1 MPRLIKWGV
10 LGLGKIAHKFVSDLQ
25 LVADCKLEAVASSNT
40 ARAAAFAGQHGA
52 TRFYGSYQ
60 DLFADDQVEI
70 IYIASLNQDHY
81 AHTLAALKNK
91 KAVLC
96 EKPLAINQKQVLE
109 MIRCAREHQTFLME
123 GLWTRFNPTFGQL
136 QQWIAGGEIGALRY
150 LNATFS
156 FNGLAYGIDS
166 RLFNPDKAGGS
177 LLDIGIYPLFL
188 AYQLL
193 GIPKS
198 IQASAVKAPT
208 GVDEQ
213 IAMILSY
220 DKAHAILYSSFSH
233 NEDMRATICGE
244 EGEIYMDSRWHE
256 SPRITL
262 VKGDK
267 QTLKEFE
274 FQGKGY
280 TYEIL
285 EANQCLRNDQQESS
299 KWSLQNSLDLVQL
312 MDQIRGETGIKFTME

>member
-25 LVADCKLEAVASSNT
+25 LVADCTLEAVASSNT
-40 ARAAAFAGQHGA
+40 ARAAAFAEQYGA
-52 TRFYGSYQ
+52 IRFYGSYQ

-136 QQWIAGGEIGALRY
+136 QQWIAGGEIGTLRY

-156 FNGLAYGIDS
+156 FNGLEYGIDS

-177 LLDIGIYPLFL
+177 LLDLGIYPLFL

-213 IAMILSY
+213 IAVILSY
-220 DKAHAILYSSFSH
+220 DKAQAILYSSFSH

-244 EGEIYMDSRWHE
+244 KGEIYMDSRWHE

-262 VKGDK
+262 VKGEK

-274 FQGKGY
+274 FKGKGY

-312 MDQIRGETGIKFTME
+312 MDQIRGETRIKFPME

>member
-25 LVADCKLEAVASSNT
+25 LVADCKLEAVASSSV
-40 ARAAAFAGQHGA
+40 ARAAAFAEQYGV
-52 TRFYGSYQ
+52 TRFYGSYR

-109 MIRCAREHQTFLME
+109 MIHCAREHKTFLME

-156 FNGLAYGIDS
+156 FNGLEYRTDS
-166 RLFNPDKAGGS
+166 RLFNPYKAGGS

-193 GIPKS
+193 GTPKS
-198 IQASAVKAPT
+198 IQASAVKAAA

-220 DKAHAILYSSFSH
+220 DKSQAILYSSFSH
-233 NEDMRATICGE
+233 HEDMRATICGE

-256 SPRITL
+256 SPRIIL
-262 VKGDK
+262 VKGEK
-267 QTLKEFE
+267 QTLKEFK

-285 EANQCLRNDQQESS
+285 EANQCLRNCQLESS

-312 MDQIRGETGIKFTME
+312 MDQTRALTGIKFPME